1 MIHRAC
7 FGSLERFIGI
17 ITENYA
23 GAFPVWLTPIQVKV
37 LPVSNKFHLEYAQ
50 QVVKYLCDNGI
61 AAEIDDREEKLG
73 YRMRNVQMQK
83 IPYTLVLG
91 DKEKESMSV
100 NVRKYGKEGQEPMQL
115 EAFLAYIKEKIA
127 SKDSEF

>member
-1 MIHRAC
+1 MKQILGVRFSKTGKLHYMDPKDYGFRV
-7 FGSLERFIGI
+7 SL
-17 ITENYA
+17 
-23 GAFPVWLTPIQVKV
+23 
-37 LPVSNKFHLEYAQ
+37 
-50 QVVKYLCDNGI
+50 
-61 AAEIDDREEKLG
+61 DDREEKLG

-115 EAFLAYIKEKIA
+115 EAFLA
-127 SKDSEF
+127 